1 MSTNGRWRLIISILF
16 FLVTAGMAM
25 GQGSDPF
32 ADLQPAVPAVAS
44 LSVDTSRGS
53 YFFKNEI
60 LTQFSF
66 DSDAGDS
73 PYHRHSYGFEIL
85 KKFADRVSTKS
96 SFNLQTRLVFR
107 RDWTSVQNDMEGENR
122 NQVFFEYHNLYFD
135 LYNALDTWMSPE
147 ARPRNLGRFN
157 FRFGRFYLPFGLNLQ
172 TDTHA
177 TILQLSNDRN
187 FGFER
192 DWYAGFWGSL
202 NHNLNYDLYYLL
214 GSGYDIVDK
223 GQKGMIG
230 ARISLANRFL
240 YEHGL
245 EGGVSLM
252 AGERI
257 SKHAVM
263 RSHSVMMQAERGKL
277 VDTQRIGL
285 DGRYG
290 FAVPGGRL
298 SLTSELSSGHDES
311 DDLFSQLYQ
320 VDFLRRDRRFGW
332 ATQYRRFWQEIGAD
346 EIDESLAG
354 ELTWYMKNDIGN
366 ASLEWIKLNVEKRL
380 SVQGGGPAD
389 TITSL
394 QYYRYW

>member
-1 MSTNGRWRLIISILF
+1 MKRIAV
-16 FLVTAGMAM
+16 FLVLLLVLPAVARAQTD
-25 GQGSDPF
+25 DPF
-32 ADLQPAVPAVAS
+32 ADLQPLTSEVAS
-44 LSVDTSRGS
+44 LSVDDGGARGS

-60 LTQFSF
+60 LTQFTFNSGAEA
-66 DSDAGDS
+66 DHR

-85 KKFADRVSTKS
+85 KKFANEVSTTS

-107 RDWTSVQNDMEGENR
+107 KNFTPVINDMEGEPR
-122 NQVFFEYHNLYFD
+122 NQVFFEYHNLYVD
-135 LYNALDTWMSPE
+135 LYNALDTWMPSGQR
-147 ARPRNLGRFN
+147 ARNLGRFN

-202 NHNLNYDLYYLL
+202 NRNLNYDLYYML
-214 GSGYDIVDK
+214 GSGYDLIDK
-223 GQKGMIG
+223 GQKGLVG
-230 ARISLANRFL
+230 ARLSLANRYL
-240 YEHGL
+240 YDYGL
-245 EGGVSLM
+245 EGGLSLI

-257 SKHAVM
+257 SKHSVM
-263 RSHSVMMQAERGKL
+263 RSHRVMMQADRGKL
-277 VDTQRIGL
+277 VDTQRLGL

-298 SLTSELSSGHDES
+298 SLAGELSGGGDET
-311 DDLFSQLYQ
+311 DDVFTQLYQ

-332 ATQYRRFWQEIGAD
+332 ATQYRRFWQEIGHQ
-346 EIDESLAG
+346 ETDESLIG

-366 ASLEWIKLNVEKRL
+366 ASLEWVKLNVEQRL
-380 SVQGGGPAD
+380 AVQGGGARD